1 MEYEYT
7 EDEWNKWFESNLKS
21 NTFLDDAVLEKK
33 TYPTSE
39 EHSHCEFCWDKFGS
53 DEEDLKSGYYESK
66 TKSWVCDS
74 CFKIYKDYFHWKVIE

>member
-66 TKSWVCDS
+66 TKSCR
-74 CFKIYKDYFHWKVIE
+74 KR